1 LLWALTI
8 ANLLKRL
15 VAFFHGLI
23 ESLLFEGD
31 LARLFKVFFANLLL
45 SSREL
50 CDIGVVALL
59 NILVG
64 ALKDGIFLKGLDS
77 FFLLNTTES
86 SLRVILASTEVNS
99 SLDFNTI
106 LATPSELLATIA
118 TSLRCNFVTCCQGN
132 NCQ

>member
-1 LLWALTI
+1 
-8 ANLLKRL
+8 
-15 VAFFHGLI
+15 
-23 ESLLFEGD
+23 LFEGD

-59 NILVG
+59 NILVC

-77 FFLLNTTES
+77 FFLLNAAES
-86 SLRVILASTEVNS
+86 SLSIILASAEINS

-106 LATPSELLATIA
+106 LAALPEFLTTVATN
-118 TSLRCNFVTCCQGN
+118 LRTNFVS
-132 NCQ
+132 